1 MSENGMGSKEIVV
14 KLYYD
19 ITMCNNELDLLK
31 VNSKIRQHI
40 EGDDSIGEIETMIL
54 LSAIKMKSNEIAL
67 YNIMDTMDTLLLA
80 NDISVVMSDENF
92 DIEEEAIK
100 QSMTDELSVVKEG
113 NIMSIS
119 DVYSRKN
126 GGDDLEESSGEDD
139 ENAPVDSGDE

>member
-1 MSENGMGSKEIVV
+1 MGSKEIVV